1 MAQGVL
7 EHLEYHKSLSG
18 RQPQEVVEKR
28 KSVHMVLQ
36 RCSSSRQLHLAA
48 KDKMVEAPSSLVRS
62 KSHWLRLRQ
71 KQKH

>member
-1 MAQGVL
+1 
-7 EHLEYHKSLSG
+7 
-18 RQPQEVVEKR
+18 VVEKR